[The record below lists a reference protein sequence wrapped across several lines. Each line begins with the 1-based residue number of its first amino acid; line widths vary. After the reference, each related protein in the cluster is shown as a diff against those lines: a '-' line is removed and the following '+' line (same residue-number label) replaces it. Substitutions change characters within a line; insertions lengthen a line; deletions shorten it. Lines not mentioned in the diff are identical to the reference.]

1 VQATL
6 AELGRDYSQT
16 MGEAVV
22 ARYDQALV
30 AVQEEGATVV
40 TLADDEKRRW
50 IDGLPDI
57 AGRWVASAEQRGHP
71 AGEVLRVYMA
81 AIRERGGQPLRD
93 WDQAQ

>member
-1 VQATL
+1 MTDRAAAT
-6 AELGRDYSQT
+6 RY
-16 MGEAVV
+16 
-22 ARYDQALV
+22 ARALLD
-30 AVQEEGATVV
+30 V